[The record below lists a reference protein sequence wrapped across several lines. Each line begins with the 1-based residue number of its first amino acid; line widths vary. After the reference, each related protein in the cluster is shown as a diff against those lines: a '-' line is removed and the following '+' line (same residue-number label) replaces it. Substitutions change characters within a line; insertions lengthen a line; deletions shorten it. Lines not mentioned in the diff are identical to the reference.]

1 MAPVPKRF
9 LSFAVLLEVDG
20 SHGSGFFYSEGTS
33 LFLISAKHVLF
44 KNKLEVHTAPLRMSS
59 IDANAP
65 GHRLSYELNCQR
77 LFADGNLRKH
87 GKADVAAIRIATMD
101 LPDDRGIYKVAEVPG
116 VTGDLPLDSWNLIG
130 MFEEDAI
137 PLDNVDVGTD
147 IMLVGY
153 PTSLADPSL
162 FEKST
167 PLLRA
172 GIVAGMA
179 NDTHIVVD
187 CPVYFGNSGGLV
199 LANVPDKEDPVAIGL
214 ASRMVP
220 FQEKLFS
227 KEFQVQVGI
236 RYENSGYAIVEPMDR
251 VFELVA
257 EFGGA

>member
-9 LSFAVLLEVDG
+9 LSYAVLLEADG
-20 SHGSGFFYSEGTS
+20 NHGSGFFYSDRTS
-33 LFLISAKHVLF
+33 LFLVSAKHVLF
-44 KNKLEVHTAPLRMSS
+44 KNKLEIYKTPLRMSS
-59 IDANAP
+59 IDADEDNS
-65 GHRLSYELNCQR
+65 RLSYELDCQT
-77 LFADGNLRKH
+77 LFTDGNLRKH
-87 GKADVAAIRIATMD
+87 ATADVAAVRIASLNLDNT
-101 LPDDRGIYKVAEVPG
+101 IYKVAEVPG
-116 VTGDLPLDSWNLIG
+116 VTGDAPLDTWSLIG

-137 PLDNVDVGTD
+137 RLDDIEVGTD
-147 IMLVGY
+147 VLLIGY
-153 PTSLADPSL
+153 PTSLADPDL

-179 NDTHIVVD
+179 NDAHIVID

-199 LANVPDKEDPVAIGL
+199 LAKLPDVEEHKAIGI

-251 VFELVA
+251 VFELLADFAVP
-257 EFGGA
+257 